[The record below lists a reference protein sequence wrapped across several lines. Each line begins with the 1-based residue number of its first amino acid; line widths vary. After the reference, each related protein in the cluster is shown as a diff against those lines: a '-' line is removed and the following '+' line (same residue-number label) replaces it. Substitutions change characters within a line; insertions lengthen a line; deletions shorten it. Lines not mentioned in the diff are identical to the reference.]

1 MRAVQCLVFVLAD
14 VMVLTRLAIEGHLI
28 ACLTVAAY
36 VVASFLVTKKIEAAK
51 LGGSLSL
58 AQMVPAGR
66 YPKWLHFQ
74 KKFVPQTMLV
84 PNAPADSLLL
94 QFDQKLAAP
103 MDRQLAL
110 FLKLWRLDIASMNA
124 HPMDRFGQLSL
135 GPWQTFAKAS

>member
-1 MRAVQCLVFVLAD
+1 MLVRAD
-14 VMVLTRLAIEGHLI
+14 VMVLIRLAIEGHLI
-28 ACLTVAAY
+28 ACLTVAACA
-36 VVASFLVTKKIEAAK
+36 VASFLVTKKIEAAR
-51 LGGSLSL
+51 LDGSLFL

-124 HPMDRFGQLSL
+124 HPMGCFGQRSSL